1 MPGLLSRSI
10 SALRAAVW
18 LGFQA
23 ALPCAFNAAFIAAV
37 ASDGRNKTK
46 INEILRC
53 AGGQCA
59 LVPWRLG
66 SFALPRG
73 HLPACRALRE
83 RNGLDRLHHMRCI
96 SSPSHIA
103 RRRGSRLLSHMRA
116 SVRAA
121 AGKPMHFSAADF
133 GDFYQDEEAQSFCRS
148 CPTRSRRYIG
158 DGLGV
163 TKSACQ
169 CLEGSKTSCTH
180 LTG

>member
-53 AGGQCA
+53 AGRQCA

-66 SFALPRG
+66 SFAISR
-73 HLPACRALRE
+73 LPAGLFE
-83 RNGLDRLHHMRCI
+83 NGM
-96 SSPSHIA
+96 
-103 RRRGSRLLSHMRA
+103 GSTGCTTCGAFPRPPTLPDA
-116 SVRAA
+116 
-121 AGKPMHFSAADF
+121 
-133 GDFYQDEEAQSFCRS
+133 EEVAF
-148 CPTRSRRYIG
+148 
-158 DGLGV
+158 
-163 TKSACQ
+163 
-169 CLEGSKTSCTH
+169 
-180 LTG
+180 